1 MPNLKEIKR
10 RIDSVKNTK
19 KITSAMKLVAGAKL
33 RRATEAAT
41 SARPY
46 QDRLSS
52 VLARV
57 GALAEG
63 SEEPLLQSREEVSRV
78 LIVVLTTDR
87 GLCGGFNNN
96 MLRKSLYWLEE
107 KDEAGVEVEIRTFG
121 KKGRGFYQS
130 AKKPVAESTVDIGKT
145 PREELVRPLS
155 HMMVSGFISGEYD
168 EVYVVYNEF
177 VNAITQVP
185 TFKRVLPIAMDT
197 AEEAAGGDFD
207 FEPGPDA
214 VLTALLPL
222 YLRTVVLQAFLE
234 TDAGEH
240 AARMTAMD
248 NATSNANDLMNDL
261 TLIYNRARQAAIT
274 TEITEIVSGAEALN

>member
-10 RIDSVKNTK
+10 RIDTVKSTK

-33 RRATEAAT
+33 RRATQAAT
-41 SARPY
+41 QARPY
-46 QDRLSS
+46 QDKLSS
-52 VLARV
+52 VLTRV

-63 SEEPLLQSREEVSRV
+63 SEEPLLQVRDEVKKV
-78 LIVVLTTDR
+78 LLVVLTTDR

-96 MLRKSLYWLEE
+96 LLRKSLYWMDDKRSE
-107 KDEAGVEVEIRTFG
+107 GVEVEIRVFG
-121 KKGRGFYQS
+121 RKGRDFYKARAQ
-130 AKKPVAESTVDIGKT
+130 AIADAQVNIGKT
-145 PREELVRPLS
+145 PRDELVRPLS
-155 HMMVSGFISGEYD
+155 HLLVSGFTGGEYD
-168 EVYVVYNEF
+168 ECYLVYNEF

-185 TFKRVLPIAMDT
+185 TFKQVLPIAMEG

-207 FEPGPDA
+207 FEPGPEA

-222 YLRTVVLQAFLE
+222 YLRTILLQGFLE

-248 NATSNANDLMNDL
+248 NATSNASDLIGEL
-261 TLIYNRARQAAIT
+261 TLVYNRARQAAIT
-274 TEITEIVSGAEALN
+274 TEITEIVSGAEAL